1 MADEDDAS
9 SKLYSQFQ
17 KKHLARGLAARNPV
31 IIQKKL
37 HDLQHEVREKLV
49 ALGHPTY
56 KVIHAFMKK
65 PKVVNEKIFH
75 QLVKDLDFRI
85 SATDASLLLRSMTG
99 GRSQLSFHEFCR
111 TVTLDQTLNWDEMKE
126 STKPNGRKDYQKSAH
141 HALHSH
147 QHRAASKYGQENL
160 AKNGIEA
167 LVEQQLKERTR
178 HSHERTLLI
187 KKIFDPYVDKN
198 GNRLVRASK
207 FAEGVRRLGV
217 LVTDDQLKQA
227 VHKYAVLVTRHGQ
240 STRLIHLSN
249 FLTKG
254 LALPNPLL
262 SPDAKI
268 LHRSKKKLKKEVYQ
282 IVECLMTM
290 E

>member
-1 MADEDDAS
+1 
-9 SKLYSQFQ
+9 
-17 KKHLARGLAARNPV
+17 
-31 IIQKKL
+31 
-37 HDLQHEVREKLV
+37 
-49 ALGHPTY
+49 
-56 KVIHAFMKK
+56 
-65 PKVVNEKIFH
+65 
-75 QLVKDLDFRI
+75 
-85 SATDASLLLRSMTG
+85 
-99 GRSQLSFHEFCR
+99 
-111 TVTLDQTLNWDEMKE
+111 MKE

-160 AKNGIEA
+160 TKNGIEA

-227 VHKYAVLVTRHGQ
+227 VHKYVVLVTRHGQ
-240 STRLIHLSN
+240 LTRLIHLSN

-254 LALPNPLL
+254 FKLT
-262 SPDAKI
+262 S
-268 LHRSKKKLKKEVYQ
+268 LH
-282 IVECLMTM
+282 IVNTSD
-290 E
+290 